1 LWKKFQLSLRQ
12 GKYKEAAKLLY
23 QYMQCKA
30 RRRFK
35 GEFTKKR
42 NRSYFGFKVFILMS
56 LTMLIHA
63 IKVELANFPDNKVG
77 FSHGGYKVVD
87 RGFVGKASTWL
98 IGFPSFRRYV
108 EFFGIFLSRYWR
120 PYATEK
126 DMVELFVYVVA
137 LIYNCSIYTSVL
149 SRVPESQL
157 VH

>member
-1 LWKKFQLSLRQ
+1 LSLRQ

-63 IKVELANFPDNKVG
+63 IQVELANFPDNKVG

-108 EFFGIFLSRYWR
+108 EFFRDLL
-120 PYATEK
+120 E
-126 DMVELFVYVVA
+126 
-137 LIYNCSIYTSVL
+137 
-149 SRVPESQL
+149 
-157 VH
+157 

>member
-1 LWKKFQLSLRQ
+1 LSLRQ

-63 IKVELANFPDNKVG
+63 IQVELANFPDNKVG

-87 RGFVGKASTWL
+87 RGIRGESVDLVDRFS
-98 IGFPSFRRYV
+98 
-108 EFFGIFLSRYWR
+108 EF
-120 PYATEK
+120 
-126 DMVELFVYVVA
+126 
-137 LIYNCSIYTSVL
+137 
-149 SRVPESQL
+149 
-157 VH
+157 